1 MSFIPPY
8 PKPHKS
14 KSSFLLRFVRGWNSW
29 LDVLFERSYRMKMGH
44 YRQPGLDVYM
54 VNEPCWV
61 RRILV
66 EKPKEYPKHQ
76 LMHRMLE
83 PLLGESI
90 FTTNGEVWA
99 RQRRIMDQAFEQAR
113 LKLVFPLMQASVDD
127 MLVRLDRV
135 ADGSS
140 YEVDGEMTYVTA
152 DIIFR
157 TILSEHLAEKDAR
170 AIYEAFIE
178 FQQHALR
185 ALVLMMYRLPAWF
198 SRRASEKCA
207 RRIRAVLAEIIARRY
222 TARERG
228 EADDR
233 PDILGA
239 MMEAVDP
246 VQGDR
251 FSYEEMVDQICM
263 LFLAGHETSASSL
276 TWTLY
281 LVSNDQ
287 DLQQRLAQE
296 IDQVVG
302 NRPFEFSDI
311 KKMRLVWDTF
321 REALRLYPPVGF
333 FSREATSTHCI
344 RDKEVPDGS
353 PVLVSPWLIHRHE
366 KLWERPTEFD
376 PDRFATDSGQESLKN
391 AYLPFSMGP
400 RVCIGAAF
408 ATQEAVLILAGILR
422 RYRVDADPN
431 HTPQTV
437 GRVTIR
443 SDNGIRVRLTPR
455 NGATV
460 TGPGAAG
467 NARAIDPGQQPA
479 GQSQAE

>member
-1 MSFIPPY
+1 MSFTPPY
-8 PKPHKS
+8 PKPHDS
-14 KSSFLLRFVRGWNSW
+14 KSSFLLRFVRGWRSW
-29 LDVLFERSYRMKMGH
+29 LDVLFARSYRMKMGH

-66 EKPKEYPKHQ
+66 EAPDDYPKHQ

-99 RQRRIMDQAFEQAR
+99 RQRRLMDQAFEQAR
-113 LKLVFPLMQASVDD
+113 LKLVFPLMMSSVDD
-127 MLVRLDRV
+127 MLTRLDGV

-157 TILSEHLAEKDAR
+157 TILSEHLSEADAR

-178 FQQHALR
+178 FQHHAQR
-185 ALVLMMYRLPAWF
+185 AMVLMIYRLPAWLP
-198 SRRASEKCA
+198 RRASERCA
-207 RRIRAVLAEIIARRY
+207 KRIRAVLAEIILRRY
-222 TARERG
+222 QARERG
-228 EADDR
+228 EADER
-233 PDILGA
+233 VDILGA
-239 MMEAVDP
+239 LMDAVDP

-251 FSYEEMVDQICM
+251 FSYAEMVDQICM

-276 TWTLY
+276 AWALY
-281 LVSNDQ
+281 LVSCDAE
-287 DLQQRLAQE
+287 LQARLVEE
-296 IDQVVG
+296 IDRVAG
-302 NRPFEFSDI
+302 TRPFEFSDI
-311 KKMRLVWDTF
+311 KRMRLVWDTF

-333 FSREATSTHCI
+333 FVREASEAHCI
-344 RDKEVPDGS
+344 RDKQVAAGS
-353 PVLVSPWLIHRHE
+353 PILVSPWLIQRHE
-366 KLWERPTEFD
+366 TYWERPHEFD
-376 PDRFATDSGQESLKN
+376 PDRFATESGKASLKE

-408 ATQEAVLILAGILR
+408 ATQEAVLILASILR
-422 RYRVDADPN
+422 RYRIDADTG

-455 NGATV
+455 RS
-460 TGPGAAG
+460 AA
-467 NARAIDPGQQPA
+467 
-479 GQSQAE
+479 

>member
-1 MSFIPPY
+1 MSFTPPY
-8 PKPHKS
+8 PKPHRS
-14 KSSFLLRFVRGWNSW
+14 KSSFLLRFVRGWRSW

-54 VNEPCWV
+54 VNQPCWV

-66 EKPKEYPKHQ
+66 EEPDAYPKHQ

-90 FTTNGEVWA
+90 FTTNGDVWA
-99 RQRRIMDQAFEQAR
+99 RQRRLMDQAFEQAR
-113 LKLVFPLMQASVDD
+113 LKLVFPLMMASVDD
-127 MLVRLDRV
+127 MLERLDGV

-157 TILSEHLAEKDAR
+157 TILSEHLAEADAR

-178 FQQHALR
+178 FQHHAQR
-185 ALVLMMYRLPAWF
+185 AMVLMIYRLPAWLP
-198 SRRASEKCA
+198 RRASERCA
-207 RRIRAVLAEIIARRY
+207 KRIRAVLAEIILRRY
-222 TARERG
+222 QARERG
-228 EADDR
+228 ETDER
-233 PDILGA
+233 VDILGA
-239 MMEAVDP
+239 LMDAVDP

-251 FSYEEMVDQICM
+251 FSYDEMVDQICM

-276 TWTLY
+276 AWALY
-281 LVSNDQ
+281 LISRDPE
-287 DLQQRLAQE
+287 LQARLVDE
-296 IDQVVG
+296 IDAVAG
-302 NRPFEFSDI
+302 TRPFEFSDI
-311 KKMRLVWDTF
+311 KRMRLVWDTF

-333 FSREATSTHCI
+333 FVREARESQCI
-344 RDKEVPDGS
+344 RDKQVKAGS
-353 PVLVSPWLIHRHE
+353 PILVSPWLIHRHE
-366 KLWERPTEFD
+366 EYWERPHEFD
-376 PDRFATDSGQESLKN
+376 PDRFATDSGKDSLKN

-408 ATQEAVLILAGILR
+408 ATQEAVLILANILR
-422 RYRVDADPN
+422 RYRVDADVS

-455 NGATV
+455 RTAT
-460 TGPGAAG
+460 
-467 NARAIDPGQQPA
+467 
-479 GQSQAE
+479 